1 MTTTNGTFDELRLAR
16 AYLLAVAEPPAP
28 ALAAFVDANGPV
40 VVAKRVREQEVPAQ
54 VAAATKARVDYDPS
68 VDIERAAEQGARLII
83 PEDPEWPHWAML
95 ALRGTTNVPGV
106 APPLALWARG
116 TARLDVALRSSVSV
130 AGTRATSPYGE
141 FAAADTAYSFANERV
156 TVVSRANY
164 GVDAAAIRGALANE
178 GTAVAVLACALDAG
192 YPAGHEAL
200 LDRIAERGLVLSE
213 YPPGTPVAKHR
224 FQAQCRLIA
233 ALGQSTFLVEAGLGS
248 AAVALA
254 RTTFALGKPV
264 FALPGPVTARTSDG
278 CHELIR
284 ERVATLVTTAEHV
297 LESIQRPRRPTKP
310 GA

>member
-40 VVAKRVREQEVPAQ
+40 VAAKRVREQDVPAQ
-54 VAAATKARVDYDPS
+54 VAAATEARVDYDAS
-68 VDIERAAEQGARLII
+68 VDIERTAEQGGRLII

-164 GVDAAAIRGALANE
+164 GVDAAAIRGVLANE
-178 GTAVAVLACALDAG
+178 GTTVAVLACALDAG

-200 LDRIAERGLVLSE
+200 LDRITERGLVLSE

-233 ALGQSTFLVEAGLGS
+233 ALGQSTLLVEAGLGS

-264 FALPGPVTARTSDG
+264 FALPGPVTAGTSDG

-284 ERVATLVTTAEHV
+284 ERVATLVTTAQHV
-297 LESIQRPRRPTKP
+297 LESIQRPSRPAKP